1 LGEEAADALRDWAE
15 LNAVSVADHLPHWS
29 PPGIGYTGAL
39 LAAVEVAP
47 PVRTVVVKVLPA
59 GAHRTEPGAHAR
71 ALRDSPAGFAAEHMV
86 GQAFPP
92 FPVPDGRLL
101 MFQEVGG
108 NGLGQTVPLR
118 SLAGEDFT
126 RACAEVVRGLLT
138 QWNTA
143 ERQRSPRRMRASAF
157 LQAELEATWYGGGT
171 VQAWGERSQFVGR
184 RPWVRVDGDVLPNP
198 YLMVEG
204 GHAALPDPEVSVLAG
219 FAHRDLHLDNIL
231 VPLRHGEVQA
241 GRYRLIDLS
250 GATSDAPL
258 TGDVAMMMLSALA
271 PVVREPLPSVQQLA
285 LLRYVVSPR
294 HEHLA
299 LIPPQV
305 VAHIDCIR
313 DTAAAIMS
321 RWQDPWR
328 DQFLLSVHAT
338 ALIFTS
344 FDDLGEAGRNW
355 YMRLAAHAGGQF
367 LAARGAGP
375 TVEQAGVS
383 SLGALHAV
391 EPPAPVP
398 AGRSASEEGQLLP
411 MPAEDPRGGL
421 SPRRRLVLVL
431 ETVPAMA
438 DLHSREAVL
447 RLLPTEVKSSMP
459 RSPVT
464 RVDLLGVVDTC
475 LQFPDGLS
483 RLWEA
488 LCLVDPGT
496 QARGVLAGVL
506 AEFPSFRPADND
518 DR

>member
-1 LGEEAADALRDWAE
+1 
-15 LNAVSVADHLPHWS
+15 
-29 PPGIGYTGAL
+29 
-39 LAAVEVAP
+39 
-47 PVRTVVVKVLPA
+47 
-59 GAHRTEPGAHAR
+59 
-71 ALRDSPAGFAAEHMV
+71 MV

-118 SLAGEDFT
+118 SLSGEDFT
-126 RACAEVVRGLLT
+126 RTCAEVVRGLLT

-143 ERQRSPRRMRASAF
+143 ERQRSPRRMRTSAF
-157 LQAELEATWYGGGT
+157 LQAELEAVWSGSGT
-171 VQAWGERSQFVGR
+171 VQARGERSQFVGG
-184 RPWVRVDGDVLPNP
+184 RPWVRVDGGVLPNP

-204 GHAALPDPEVSVLAG
+204 GHAALPDLEVSVLAG

-241 GRYRLIDLS
+241 SQYRLIDLS
-250 GATSDAPL
+250 GATPDAPL

-271 PVVREPLPSVQQLA
+271 PVVREPMPSVQQLA
-285 LLRYVVSPR
+285 LLRYVVNPR
-294 HEHLA
+294 QEHLA
-299 LIPPQV
+299 QIPPQV
-305 VAHIDCIR
+305 VARVDCIR
-313 DTAAAIMS
+313 DTAAAVMG

-344 FDDLGEAGRNW
+344 FDDLGEAGRSW

-367 LAARGAGP
+367 LAARGAAPVGQTGGSS
-375 TVEQAGVS
+375 TVAP
-383 SLGALHAV
+383 HAV
-391 EPPAPVP
+391 EPSAPIPAV
-398 AGRSASEEGQLLP
+398 RSASEEGQLLP
-411 MPAEDPRGGL
+411 TPAEDRRGGL
-421 SPRRRLVLVL
+421 SKRRRLVLVL

-447 RLLPTEVKSSMP
+447 RLLPAEVKSSMP

-483 RLWEA
+483 HLWEA

-496 QARGVLAGVL
+496 QARGALAGVL
-506 AEFPSFRPADND
+506 AEFPSFHRAANE